1 MHIDKLASEAAIKY
15 FKENIQLNKKLD
27 VVRDTFVQ
35 QTKIVARSCT
45 DIPNGLTIEETHT

>member
-27 VVRDTFVQ
+27 IVRDTFVQ
-35 QTKIVARSCT
+35 
-45 DIPNGLTIEETHT
+45 

>member
-35 QTKIVARSCT
+35 QTKTVGRSCA
-45 DIPNGLTIEETHT
+45 DIPNGLTIEETRT